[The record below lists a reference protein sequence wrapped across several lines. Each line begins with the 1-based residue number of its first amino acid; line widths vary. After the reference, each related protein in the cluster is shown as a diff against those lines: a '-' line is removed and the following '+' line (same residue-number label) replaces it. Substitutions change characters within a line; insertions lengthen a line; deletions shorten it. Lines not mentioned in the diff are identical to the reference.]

1 MNISEHISLKNYN
14 SFGIEASAR
23 YFASFRSGE
32 ELLAIIQSLP
42 VTNRLIVGEGT
53 NILLA
58 GNFDGLVCRN
68 EVEGITELH
77 EDMDYVY
84 VRAGAG
90 IHWHSFVRYC
100 IDRGWA
106 GLENLSLIPGTVGAA
121 PIQNIGAYGVE
132 MQDCFWSLEALHLNE
147 GQVQTF
153 TAGDCEFGYR
163 DSVFKRKYKGQ
174 FAILNVT
181 FRLRKKPVFHI
192 SYGAL
197 PKELEKMGVKELSI
211 DAVSQ
216 AVMNIRRSK
225 LPDPAQIGNAGSFFK
240 NPMID
245 AARFENLKS
254 LYPGIAAF
262 PLADGHVK
270 LAAAWLIEQCGW
282 KGYREGDAG
291 CHEKQALVLVNY
303 GKATGREIVDLSRRI
318 LESVQKKFD
327 VTLETEVNIIGA

>member
-1 MNISEHISLKNYN
+1 MNVKEHISLKSYN
-14 SFGIEASAR
+14 SFGIDASAR

-153 TAGDCEFGYR
+153 TSGDCDFGYR

-181 FRLRKKPVFHI
+181 FRLRKKPVFHV

-240 NPMID
+240 NPVTD
-245 AARFENLKS
+245 AVRFENLKS
-254 LYPGIAAF
+254 RYPDIAAF
-262 PLADGHVK
+262 PLADGSVK

-282 KGYREGDAG
+282 KGYRLGDAG

-303 GKATGREIVDLSRRI
+303 GQATGREIIDLSRRI
-318 LESVQKKFD
+318 QESVLQKFD
-327 VTLETEVNIIGA
+327 VALETEVNIIGA

>member
-100 IDRGWA
+100 IERGWA

-163 DSVFKRKYKGQ
+163 DSVFKRKYIGQ

-318 LESVQKKFD
+318 RESVQKKFD

>member
-318 LESVQKKFD
+318 RESVQKKFD

>member
-163 DSVFKRKYKGQ
+163 DSVFKRKYRGQ

-318 LESVQKKFD
+318 RESVQKKFD